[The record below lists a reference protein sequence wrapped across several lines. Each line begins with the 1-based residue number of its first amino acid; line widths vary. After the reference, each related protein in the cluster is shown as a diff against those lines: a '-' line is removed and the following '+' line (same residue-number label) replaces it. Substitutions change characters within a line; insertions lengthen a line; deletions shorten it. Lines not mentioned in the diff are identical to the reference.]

1 MSVLLVHPDEELG
14 GAIVERLIEDGDEVR
29 VLVPSEGSWRTKGA
43 FVATGDAMDADLVE
57 RACTNVRT
65 IVFPFTDRKPH
76 TSLLDAVVPAAS
88 RAGTDRVIVCTPAAT
103 DDLVRLLDASTS
115 SYAVLITGRRGFL
128 PGRSVDPERV
138 AAAVSAA
145 DDIAGEPKLVVDL
158 GTEEGWQL
166 LGGHT

>member
-1 MSVLLVHPDEELG
+1 MSILLVHPDEELG
-14 GAIVERLIEDGDEVR
+14 GAIVQRLIEDGDEVR
-29 VLVPSEGSWRTKGA
+29 VLVQSEGTWRTKGA

-57 RACTNVRT
+57 RACQNVRT

-76 TSLLDAVVPAAS
+76 SSLLDAVVPAAA
-88 RAGTDRVIVCTPAAT
+88 RAGTDRVIVCTPSPA
-103 DDLVRLLDASTS
+103 DDLVRLLDASAT

-128 PGRSVDPERV
+128 PGRAVDVERV

-158 GTEEGWQL
+158 GTEEGWMQ
-166 LGGHT
+166 LGGHA

>member
-1 MSVLLVHPDEELG
+1 MSILLVHPDEELG
-14 GAIVERLIEDGDEVR
+14 GAIVQRLIEEGDEVR
-29 VLVPSEGSWRTKGA
+29 VLVPNEGSWRTTGA

-65 IVFPFTDRKPH
+65 IVFPFTDGKPH

-88 RAGTDRVIVCTPAAT
+88 RAGTDRVIVCSPSPPE
-103 DDLVRLLDASTS
+103 DLVRLLDATTS

-128 PGRSVDPERV
+128 PGRAIDVERV

-145 DDIAGEPKLVVDL
+145 DDIAGQPKLVVDL
-158 GTEEGWQL
+158 GTDQGWRL
-166 LGGHT
+166 LGGHA

>member
-1 MSVLLVHPDEELG
+1 MSILLVHPDEELG

-29 VLVPSEGSWRTKGA
+29 VLVPSEGSWRTMGA

-76 TSLLDAVVPAAS
+76 TSLLDAVVLAAS
-88 RAGTDRVIVCTPAAT
+88 RAGTDRVIVCTPAPTA
-103 DDLVRLLDASTS
+103 DLVRLLDASTS

-128 PGRSVDPERV
+128 PGRAVDVERV

-158 GTEEGWQL
+158 GTEEGWMQ
-166 LGGHT
+166 LGGHA